1 MYLIDLTV
9 IIRSMWSNCSDYKN
23 LLTRDFLKIV
33 YYIIQGY
40 YLNVYLYFVTN

>member
-1 MYLIDLTV
+1 MYLIDLIV
-9 IIRSMWSNCSDYKN
+9 IIRSMWSTCSDYKN
-23 LLTRDFLKIV
+23 LLIRDLKKIE